1 MTCDHVSGCFPP
13 CPGEQVSQ
21 AYWETK
27 PSRAFGEAG
36 VSIKLVNSTM
46 GPGEYLRNALWHTG
60 NTRNQVPGAGAGA
73 REEREGRSLTII
85 VGRVTRCRDCG
96 SVCG

>member
-1 MTCDHVSGCFPP
+1 MTLHVSGCSPV
-13 CPGEQVSQ
+13 PGQVSQ

-60 NTRNQVPGAGAGA
+60 NTRNQVLVQDRY
-73 REEREGRSLTII
+73 RESHDNHGKVYTMSRLWEC
-85 VGRVTRCRDCG
+85 VGVTLG
-96 SVCG
+96 